1 MLAITCALQLSA
13 ADDVIYLSDLTPTS
27 SVIRN
32 DNWKLGVD
40 VCSYYGGPIT
50 VAGVQYAK
58 GISSHASNADKPAT
72 EFVYDISALN
82 VDTFT
87 AVFGKDDG
95 ADLLLSKHEKV
106 IFAISGAGRVLHV
119 LQSFLREKS
128 RVIPDFVHC
137 LRRFSFCG

>member
-58 GISSHASNADKPAT
+58 GISSHASNADKPTT

-87 AVFGKDDG
+87 AVLGKDNG

-119 LQSFLREKS
+119 L
-128 RVIPDFVHC
+128 
-137 LRRFSFCG
+137 

>member
-1 MLAITCALQLSA
+1 MKKLLTVILAVMLAITCALQLSA

-58 GISSHASNADKPAT
+58 GISSHASNADKPTT

-119 LQSFLREKS
+119 L
-128 RVIPDFVHC
+128 
-137 LRRFSFCG
+137 